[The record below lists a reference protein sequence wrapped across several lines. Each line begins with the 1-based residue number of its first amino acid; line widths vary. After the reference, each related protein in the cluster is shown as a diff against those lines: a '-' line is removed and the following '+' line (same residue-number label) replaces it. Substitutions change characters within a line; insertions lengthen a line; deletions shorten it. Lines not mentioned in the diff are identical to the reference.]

1 MAIIKSLS
9 SLRDAMKLSKK
20 QVVKKEK
27 ITSTVTLSNV
37 SKLPDSHY
45 FKSKKKCDVTMVW
58 WVENEEKAT
67 IKTMVCPQFLFPN
80 QIRREFD
87 QNGKNLVAFQWQ
99 NTSKKIQSKRYTMV
113 LNNTCADCDEE
124 VVVGWMKDEN
134 VWVEYRGLVDEIG
147 IKGRWE
153 CKMCERYVRSNEVV
167 KGKVDGAVLL
177 VVEV

>member
-27 ITSTVTLSNV
+27 VTSTVTLSNS

-45 FKSKKKCDVTMVW
+45 FKSKKKCDVTRVW

-67 IKTMVCPQFLFPN
+67 IKTMVCPTFLFPN

-87 QNGKNLVAFQWQ
+87 SNGKNLLAFQWQ
-99 NTSKKIQSKRYTMV
+99 NKEKNIQSRRYTMV

-124 VVVGWMKDEN
+124 VIVGWMKDSD
-134 VWVEYRGLVDEIG
+134 VWMEYRGLVDEIG
-147 IKGRWE
+147 VEGRWE
-153 CKMCERYVRSNEVV
+153 CKMCERYVATNELVTD
-167 KGKVDGAVLL
+167 GVDGCTLL